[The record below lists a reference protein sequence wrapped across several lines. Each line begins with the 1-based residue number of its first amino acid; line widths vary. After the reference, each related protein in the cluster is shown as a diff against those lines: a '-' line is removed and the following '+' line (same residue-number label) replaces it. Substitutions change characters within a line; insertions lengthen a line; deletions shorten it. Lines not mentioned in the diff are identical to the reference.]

1 MFQVL
6 ETYVAS
12 VRYKCLNY
20 FGRMLQ
26 VFHLDIAK
34 VDMELHMLQWHRW
47 LTDGGATG
55 LGADLD
61 GGSIVQGREEGG
73 VARRS
78 AAAAY

>member
-34 VDMELHMLQWHRW
+34 VEQVLHMLQC
-47 LTDGGATG
+47 
-55 LGADLD
+55 
-61 GGSIVQGREEGG
+61 V
-73 VARRS
+73 
-78 AAAAY
+78 